1 MCNHNFIIIF
11 ILIEFFS
18 DKLNHLSRQK
28 EKLEEKIM
36 DHYRKL
42 SSCSITKK

>member
-1 MCNHNFIIIF
+1 MIVLYFNI
-11 ILIEFFS
+11 FFS

-42 SSCSITKK
+42 NSCSITKK

>member
-1 MCNHNFIIIF
+1 MY
-11 ILIEFFS
+11 LFFS
-18 DKLNHLSRQK
+18 DKLNNLSRQK

-42 SSCSITKK
+42 NSCSITKK